1 MLVAGWLLGTTTSFG
16 FSGGSAEPSMQ
27 PGSLFACDPGR
38 PGVADFDQ
46 NGIEDRVVRSDKSG
60 SPALRLLLNDSQQ
73 ILLEAAS
80 PCRIAISDL
89 DGDRDVDLVALS
101 SHGELEIWRNDHGV
115 LRLLRPKPTSRQ
127 LYLDPTARLEPTP
140 LGLVVLAPS
149 NVALLQ
155 APAHSRN
162 ISRNEHTNPHGIGRC
177 CPVSLESYL
186 PRPPPISHTRS
197 AH

>member
-1 MLVAGWLLGTTTSFG
+1 MFVAGWLLGTTTSFG

-80 PCRIAISDL
+80 HAASPSAILTATETLTS
-89 DGDRDVDLVALS
+89 
-101 SHGELEIWRNDHGV
+101 
-115 LRLLRPKPTSRQ
+115 LR
-127 LYLDPTARLEPTP
+127 
-140 LGLVVLAPS
+140 
-149 NVALLQ
+149 
-155 APAHSRN
+155 
-162 ISRNEHTNPHGIGRC
+162 
-177 CPVSLESYL
+177 
-186 PRPPPISHTRS
+186 
-197 AH
+197 